1 MTESSVYL
9 TTAAQAE
16 RAVAIA
22 AAKKAALKHIDAVA
36 AEKRGEGR
44 YVTKLDGL
52 ALLYRDKQ
60 IDDDMLRIGRK
71 YQNACE
77 YVEGKRG
84 KNPLDRTPGGDPDT
98 PAQIR
103 ADAGRLVSACE
114 ACCTTELEK
123 TAVRLI
129 MGQGEALHVAT
140 KFFFGYRNGRKD
152 EETLNA
158 LRSAMGKM
166 VSARL

>member
-9 TTAAQAE
+9 TTTAQAE

-36 AEKRGEGR
+36 AEKRGEFKQVR
-44 YVTKLDGL
+44 KLDGL

-71 YQNACE
+71 YHKA
-77 YVEGKRG
+77 YVTTSGLLG
-84 KNPLDRTPGGDPDT
+84 KNILNQTPGGSVDD
-98 PAQIR
+98 AMQAIV
-103 ADAGRLVSACE
+103 DAGRLVSACE

-123 TAVRLI
+123 AAVRLI

-158 LRSAMGKM
+158 LLCVLEKM